1 METVHENDLDYRNGD
16 WGVKYLFRGP
26 KIEWG
31 VILIKPGE
39 KLGAHYH
46 DEVEEH
52 FLILEG
58 HPTMVIDEE
67 EHACPPGQAWRIE
80 APHKHNLVNGTDGPV
95 KVVFIKTPY
104 LPKDKTDC

>member
-1 METVHENDLDYRNGD
+1 METVRETDLSYRNGD

-39 KLGAHYH
+39 QMGAHYH

-58 HPTMVIDEE
+58 SPTMVIDGED
-67 EHACPPGQAWRIE
+67 HLCAAGDAWRIE
-80 APHKHNLVNGTDGPV
+80 APHKHSIVNRTDKPV
-95 KVVFIKTPY
+95 KVVFIKAPY
-104 LPKDKTDC
+104 LPKDKKEV